1 MALPQRTATR
11 LGFLRHAGSM
21 ASHVIAFFPGL
32 QTIMRTDRTGLSAD
46 GVRLARMLTRIAMF
60 GMLPAGSMAD
70 TDPEL
75 AGQMFRA
82 WVYQNQIRFTSPARE
97 NPWRM
102 PALRGST
109 GRSG

>member
-1 MALPQRTATR
+1 
-11 LGFLRHAGSM
+11 
-21 ASHVIAFFPGL
+21 
-32 QTIMRTDRTGLSAD
+32 MRTDRTGLSAD

-82 WVYQNQIRFTSPARE
+82 WVYQNQIRFHFTRPGKPVENARIE
-97 NPWRM
+97 RFNGKIGM
-102 PALRGST
+102 NA
-109 GRSG
+109 